1 MATIKLAPT
10 RRARAAIAA
19 VLLSAGA
26 GGTLA
31 LMPGA
36 APVPD
41 DVALA
46 VTVLV
51 KPWEGRSLRAYLD
64 TVAKPP
70 VWTICDGDTKGVRP
84 GMVETAAGCD
94 RRLASR
100 IVRDYRARLVACVPN
115 WPAAPLGWR
124 AMMTSL
130 AWNIGVD
137 AACRSTAA
145 RLGRAGRW
153 LESCTAA
160 TAFNRAGGRMV
171 VGLANR
177 RGMGDATRIGE
188 GELCASG
195 LE

>member
-1 MATIKLAPT
+1 MATIKLVPT

-31 LMPGA
+31 LMSGA

-100 IVRDYRARLVACVPN
+100 IVRDYRAQLVACVPN
-115 WPAAPLGWR
+115 WPTAPLSWR

>member
-1 MATIKLAPT
+1 MPTSKLRPT
-10 RRARAAIAA
+10 KRASVAIGAVAAAAI
-19 VLLSAGA
+19 
-26 GGTLA
+26 GGYVA
-31 LMPGA
+31 LFPGA

-94 RRLASR
+94 RRLATR
-100 IVRDYRARLVACVPN
+100 IDSDYRSKLVACVPN
-115 WPAAPLGWR
+115 WPAAPLSWR

-160 TAFNRAGGRMV
+160 SAFNRAGGRMV

-177 RGMGDATRIGE
+177 RGMGDGSRIGE

>member
-1 MATIKLAPT
+1 MATIKLTPSK
-10 RRARAAIAA
+10 RARAAIAA
-19 VLLSAGA
+19 VVLSAGA
-26 GGTLA
+26 AGTLA

-51 KPWEGRSLRAYLD
+51 KPWEGRSLQAYLD
-64 TVAKPP
+64 TIAKPP
-70 VWTICDGDTKGVRP
+70 VWTICDGDTAGVRP

-94 RRLASR
+94 RRLANR
-100 IVRDYRARLVACVPN
+100 IVRDYRARLTACIPN
-115 WPAAPLGWR
+115 WSAAPLGWR

-130 AWNIGVD
+130 AWNIGTD

-153 LESCTAA
+153 LESCVAA

-171 VGLANR
+171 VGLARR
-177 RGMGDATRIGE
+177 RGMGDAARIGE

-195 LE
+195 LL

>member
-41 DVALA
+41 DMALA

-115 WPAAPLGWR
+115 WPAAPLSWR

-171 VGLANR
+171 IGLANR

>member
-19 VLLSAGA
+19 ALLSVGA

-115 WPAAPLGWR
+115 WPAAPLSWR

>member
-1 MATIKLAPT
+1 MARIKLAPT
-10 RRARAAIAA
+10 KRARAAIAA
-19 VLLSAGA
+19 VMLSAGA
-26 GGTLA
+26 AGTLA
-31 LMPGA
+31 LTPGA

-51 KPWEGRSLRAYLD
+51 KPWEGRSLQAYLD
-64 TVAKPP
+64 TIAKPP
-70 VWTICDGDTKGVRP
+70 VWTICDGDTAGVRP

-100 IVRDYRARLVACVPN
+100 IVRDYRARLTACIPN
-115 WPAAPLGWR
+115 WSAAPLSWR
-124 AMMTSL
+124 AMMDSL
-130 AWNIGVD
+130 AWNIGTD

-171 VGLANR
+171 VGLARR
-177 RGMGDATRIGE
+177 RGMGDAARIGE

-195 LE
+195 LL

>member
-10 RRARAAIAA
+10 KRARAAIAA

-115 WPAAPLGWR
+115 WPAAPLSWR

>member
-115 WPAAPLGWR
+115 WPAAPLSWR

-171 VGLANR
+171 IGLANR

>member
-10 RRARAAIAA
+10 TRARAAIAA
-19 VLLSAGA
+19 VIVAAGA

-31 LMPGA
+31 LMPGT

-51 KPWEGRSLRAYLD
+51 KPWEGRSLQAYLD
-64 TVAKPP
+64 TIAKPP
-70 VWTICDGDTKGVRP
+70 VWTICDGDTAGVSP
-84 GMVETAAGCD
+84 GMVETATGCD
-94 RRLASR
+94 RRLATR
-100 IVRDYRARLVACVPN
+100 IVRDFRARLVTCVPN
-115 WPAAPLGWR
+115 WNAAPLGWR

-130 AWNIGVD
+130 AWNIGAD

-171 VGLANR
+171 VGLARR
-177 RGMGDATRIGE
+177 RGMGDAARIGE

-195 LE
+195 LL

>member
-26 GGTLA
+26 GGTLT

-115 WPAAPLGWR
+115 WPAAPLSWR

-145 RLGRAGRW
+145 RLGQAGRW

-177 RGMGDATRIGE
+177 RGMGDASRIGE

>member
-1 MATIKLAPT
+1 MTTIKLAPT

-19 VLLSAGA
+19 ALLSVGA

-115 WPAAPLGWR
+115 WPAAPLSWR

>member
-1 MATIKLAPT
+1 MAKLVKT
-10 RRARAAIAA
+10 RRATAA
-19 VLLSAGA
+19 LSAFGA
-26 GGTLA
+26 LVVGGMVA
-31 LMPGA
+31 MFPGEK
-36 APVPD
+36 PVPD

-84 GMVETAAGCD
+84 GMVEIAAGCD
-94 RRLASR
+94 RRLATR
-100 IVRDYRARLVACVPN
+100 IVRDYRSKLVACVPN
-115 WPAAPLGWR
+115 WPAAPLSWR
-124 AMMTSL
+124 AMMISL
-130 AWNIGVD
+130 TWNIGTG
-137 AACRSTAA
+137 AACNSTAA

-195 LE
+195 LL